1 MAAGNMV
8 WARVLEDGVF
18 RFDASEAARA
28 AAGPSL
34 SFADPRRREA
44 PRDGAD
50 TPAVVPAFEVAA
62 EGAQKV
68 VIKVR
73 HGDARVYWPLV
84 WESGWWLGG
93 GDACLALVSSRF
105 FVLID

>member
-1 MAAGNMV
+1 MAAGTARGDMV

-44 PRDGAD
+44 PRHGAD
-50 TPAVVPAFEVAA
+50 TPAVVPACQVAA
-62 EGAQKV
+62 GGAQKV

-73 HGDARVYWPLV
+73 HATEMHACTGRWF
-84 WESGWWLGG
+84 EILGG
-93 GDACLALVSSRF
+93 GSVIALPRLDGS
-105 FVLID
+105 LL